1 MQWRSTDHRCGQNP
15 RRTTIVWKPKKA
27 PSPFITETA
36 TKIFTSVPEALKYF
50 EQDGNFAEKNLFGN

>member
-1 MQWRSTDHRCGQNP
+1 VFV
-15 RRTTIVWKPKKA
+15 VWKPKKA

-50 EQDGNFAEKNLFGN
+50 EQNGYFAEKNLFGN